1 MVLIIDTET
10 TGLSGYPKDR
20 VLEIG
25 IAELEGG
32 SVKSVYSE
40 IIRYSDIV
48 EFDRKYVN
56 PNGSEGIWIYRNSD
70 LRMEDTLNASKD
82 VETVA
87 AEVREIVSGREVTS
101 YNVPFDF
108 GKFLYHEPWNLK
120 ELCSVPYD
128 IMGLATKRVYSL
140 AGDDLIQNKMLQ
152 DRLLREREES
162 YHPNKWIRSIDAYRA
177 LCPEDPMGL
186 EGMRHR
192 AMDDAMMEGQI
203 LRRLQFFDHSLQ
215 YPETPNKS

>member
-25 IAELEGG
+25 IAELDGG
-32 SVKSVYSE
+32 SVRPVYSE

-56 PNGSEGIWIYRNSD
+56 PNGSEGIWIYRNSN

-82 VETVA
+82 VERVA
-87 AEVREIVSGREVTS
+87 AEVRAIVSGMEVTS
-101 YNVPFDF
+101 YNVPFDL

-120 ELCSVPYD
+120 ELCSIPYD
-128 IMGLATKRVYSL
+128 IMELATKRVYSL
-140 AGDDLIQNKMLQ
+140 AENDIIQDKALRE
-152 DRLLREREES
+152 RLLREREDAPYPE
-162 YHPNKWIRSIDAYRA
+162 KWVRSIDAYRV

-186 EGMRHR
+186 KGMRHR
-192 AMDDAMMEGQI
+192 AIDDAVMEGWI
-203 LRRLQFFDHSLQ
+203 LREL
-215 YPETPNKS
+215 ET

>member
-1 MVLIIDTET
+1 MVLIMNTET
-10 TGLSGYPKDR
+10 TGLEGYPKDR

-25 IAELEGG
+25 IAELEEG
-32 SVKSVYSE
+32 SVKPVYSE

-87 AEVREIVSGREVTS
+87 AEIREIVSGREVTS
-101 YNVPFDF
+101 YNVGFDF

-120 ELCSVPYD
+120 VLCSVPYD
-128 IMGLATKRVYSL
+128 IMELATKRVYSL
-140 AGDDLIQNKMLQ
+140 AEDDLIQDKMLQ

-162 YHPNKWIRSIDAYRA
+162 YYPEKWVRSIDAYRA

-192 AMDDAMMEGQI
+192 AIDDAVMEGWV
-203 LRRLQFFDHSLQ
+203 LKTLV
-215 YPETPNKS
+215 

>member
-25 IAELEGG
+25 IAELEEG
-32 SVKSVYSE
+32 SVKPV
-40 IIRYSDIV
+40 YSDIV

-70 LRMEDTLNASKD
+70 LRIEDTLDASKD
-82 VETVA
+82 LEMVV

-101 YNVPFDF
+101 YNVGFDF
-108 GKFLYHEPWNLK
+108 DKYLDLEPWSLK
-120 ELCSVPYD
+120 DIAARKMD
-128 IMGLATKRVYSL
+128 IMKLATTKVYEL
-140 AGDDLIQNKMLQ
+140 ADSDSIDDKVLQ
-152 DRLLREREES
+152 ERLLREREDS
-162 YHPNKWIRSIDAYRA
+162 YYPEKWVRSIDAYHV

-192 AMDDAMMEGQI
+192 AIDDAVMEGWI
-203 LRRLQFFDHSLQ
+203 LKALQSQ
-215 YPETPNKS
+215 

>member
-56 PNGSEGIWIYRNSD
+56 LDGSEGIWIYRNSD
-70 LRMEDTLNASKD
+70 LKMEDILNAIKD
-82 VETVA
+82 LGTVA
-87 AEVREIVSGREVTS
+87 AEVREIVSGMVVTS

-120 ELCSVPYD
+120 DVCSIPYD
-128 IMGLATKRVYSL
+128 IMDLATKRVYSL
-140 AGDDLIQNKMLQ
+140 AEDDLIQDKMLQ

-162 YHPNKWIRSIDAYRA
+162 YYPNKWIRSIDAYRA

-192 AMDDAMMEGQI
+192 AVDDAVMEGWT
-203 LRRLQFFDHSLQ
+203 LKHLM
-215 YPETPNKS
+215 K

>member
-20 VLEIG
+20 VMEIG
-25 IAELEGG
+25 IAELDGG
-32 SVKSVYSE
+32 SVRPVYSE
-40 IIRYSDIV
+40 IIRYSDIA

-56 PNGSEGIWIYRNSD
+56 LDGSEGIWIYRNSD

-82 VETVA
+82 LETVA

-101 YNVPFDF
+101 YNVSFDF
-108 GKFLYHEPWNLK
+108 GKFLYREPWCLK

-128 IMGLATKRVYSL
+128 IMELATKRVHSL
-140 AGDDLIQNKMLQ
+140 AEEDMIPDKMLQ

-162 YHPNKWIRSIDAYRA
+162 HYPNKWIRSIDAYRA
-177 LCPEDPMGL
+177 LCPGDPMGL

-192 AMDDAMMEGQI
+192 AIDDAVMEGFV
-203 LRRLQFFDHSLQ
+203 LKTLDYDSC
-215 YPETPNKS
+215 